1 MSAGS
6 DALAQRLE
14 KALKA
19 SQAEMLS
26 VDTTEEGSSERR
38 EAVRISA
45 TVWYEIIPD
54 ESKKPVLWTLDQ
66 GIKMINSFRNYIAT
80 LAPMELVLTGE
91 VISRGSTKNVLST
104 YLVWKGSNSKG
115 INKAGVTQL
124 LNGFGLERIETTL
137 PDFTKSVVW
146 TGIKGLF
153 PWTEAMQIR
162 ALGFPNQIEL

>member
-45 TVWYEIIPD
+45 TDWYEIFPD
-54 ESKKPVLWTLDQ
+54 ESKKP
-66 GIKMINSFRNYIAT
+66 
-80 LAPMELVLTGE
+80 
-91 VISRGSTKNVLST
+91 VLST